1 LKIVTPLPNLHFS
14 FNLPICTPCILQPY
28 NKEESDG
35 SKEKRMVTKKRVF
48 VTILI
53 IMMVVST
60 VTAGAVYGR
69 GGFGGYGAGAVI
81 ADEELGDDVTR
92 PIMRWETMTEE
103 ELAACP
109 MFGDDVDI
117 EAIREFQAQR
127 AALRDEAQLGAG
139 YGPSRGYAGNTRGV
153 VQNRQ
158 SYGHHMMDYRGNAA
172 SYGPARA
179 RW

>member
-1 LKIVTPLPNLHFS
+1 
-14 FNLPICTPCILQPY
+14 
-28 NKEESDG
+28 
-35 SKEKRMVTKKRVF
+35 MVTKKRVF

-53 IMMVVST
+53 VMMIVST

-81 ADEELGDDVTR
+81 ADEELKNDVTR
-92 PIMRWETMTEE
+92 PIMHWETLTEE

-109 MFGDDVDI
+109 LFDGDI
-117 EAIREFQAQR
+117 EAIREFQAER
-127 AALRDEAQLGAG
+127 AALREEAQLGAG
-139 YGPSRGYAGNTRGV
+139 YGPSRGKAGNTRGG
-153 VQNRQ
+153 VQPRQ
-158 SYGHHMMDYRGNAA
+158 SNVRHMMDTRGRTS